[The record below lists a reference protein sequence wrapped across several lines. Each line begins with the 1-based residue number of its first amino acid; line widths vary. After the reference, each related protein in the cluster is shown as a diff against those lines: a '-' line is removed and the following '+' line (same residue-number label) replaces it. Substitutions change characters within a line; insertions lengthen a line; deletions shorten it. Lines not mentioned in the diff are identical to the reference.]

1 MNENNILDTIR
12 AKYYEFRPAE
22 QKVANYVLGNYEKIQ
37 FMSISE
43 LAEFAGVADATVT
56 RFCRSLNLKGFNIF
70 KIKLAAC
77 IGESNISHV
86 QNTGNVLASGQQS
99 AIESKTA
106 IDETIALLDKDAIHQ
121 AIEMFECADRVMC
134 AGSGGSM
141 RMADECAG
149 LLSIVEAKFVSVADS
164 HSQAAMIATMKE
176 NDIVLLVSY
185 SGATVNGLEL
195 LELTKKMGIKS
206 ILITRFKKS
215 PLSKLADVT
224 LCCGSKEG
232 PYQMG
237 SIAAK
242 IALLTLIDVIFREY
256 RNRNAKSADE
266 NIKRIAMA
274 LSDKHL

>member
-1 MNENNILDTIR
+1 
-12 AKYYEFRPAE
+12 
-22 QKVANYVLGNYEKIQ
+22 
-37 FMSISE
+37 MS
-43 LAEFAGVADATVT
+43 D
-56 RFCRSLNLKGFNIF
+56 
-70 KIKLAAC
+70 
-77 IGESNISHV
+77 
-86 QNTGNVLASGQQS
+86 
-99 AIESKTA
+99 
-106 IDETIALLDKDAIHQ
+106 
-121 AIEMFECADRVMC
+121 ECAGRVLC

-141 RMADECAG
+141 RIADECAN
-149 LLSIVEAKFVSVADS
+149 LFSIVESKFISVVDP
-164 HSQAAMIATMKE
+164 HSQAAMVATMKE
-176 NDIVLLVSY
+176 KDIVLLVSY

-242 IALLTLIDVIFREY
+242 MALLTLIDVLFREY
-256 RNRNAKSADE
+256 RNRNAQAANE
-266 NIKRIAMA
+266 NIKQIAMA

>member
-12 AKYYEFRPAE
+12 AKYYELRPAE

-37 FMSISE
+37 FVSISE

-56 RFCRSLNLKGFNIF
+56 RFCRSLGLKGFNMF
-70 KIKLAAC
+70 KVKLAAC
-77 IGESNISHV
+77 IGESNISDP
-86 QNTGNVLASGQQS
+86 QSNEGVLASGQQS

-106 IDETIALLDKDAIHQ
+106 IDETIALLDKDAICQ
-121 AIEMFECADRVMC
+121 AIDMFECADRVLC

-141 RMADECAG
+141 RIADECAG
-149 LLSIVEAKFVSVADS
+149 LFSIVEAKFVSVADS

-242 IALLTLIDVIFREY
+242 IALLTLIDVIFKEY
-256 RNRNAKSADE
+256 RNRNAQSADE